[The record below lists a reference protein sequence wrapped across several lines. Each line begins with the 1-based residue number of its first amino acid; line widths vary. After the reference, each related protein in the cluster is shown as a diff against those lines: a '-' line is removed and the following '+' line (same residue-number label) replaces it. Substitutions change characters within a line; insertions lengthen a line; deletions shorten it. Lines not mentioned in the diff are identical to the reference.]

1 MGPRWGGRKKKG
13 DRMTETGV
21 RICCPA
27 ADLTQGRRVLHAAAE
42 LR

>member
-1 MGPRWGGRKKKG
+1 MGPRWGKGKKKK

-27 ADLTQGRRVLHAAAE
+27 ADLTQRQRVLHAAAE